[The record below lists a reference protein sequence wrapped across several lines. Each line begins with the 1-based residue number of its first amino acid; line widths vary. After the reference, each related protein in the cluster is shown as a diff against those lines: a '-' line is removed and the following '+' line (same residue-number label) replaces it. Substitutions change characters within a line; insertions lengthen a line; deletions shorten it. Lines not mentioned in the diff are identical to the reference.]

1 MVQKDWL
8 NSRIWHNDNTRI
20 NYKPPYIDSY
30 GGDFMFKNMS
40 KQGKIYAFF
49 IILSEAVG
57 LVSGLI
63 SMMGMMDFGEVI
75 QSDLTPP
82 GIVFPIVWTILY
94 VFMGIGAA
102 RVYLSEES
110 LEQIKGLIVFFVQ
123 LAVNFFWSII
133 FFNLQA
139 FELAFWWLIL
149 LLVLIVI
156 MIAFFWKT
164 DKLSALL
171 QIPYFIWVS
180 FAGYLTYMTWMLN

>member
-1 MVQKDWL
+1 
-8 NSRIWHNDNTRI
+8 
-20 NYKPPYIDSY
+20 
-30 GGDFMFKNMS
+30 
-40 KQGKIYAFF
+40 
-49 IILSEAVG
+49 
-57 LVSGLI
+57 
-63 SMMGMMDFGEVI
+63 MMDFDGVI

-82 GIVFPIVWTILY
+82 GILFPIVWTILY
-94 VFMGIGAA
+94 ALMGISAA

-110 LEQIKGLIVFFVQ
+110 LEQIKGLIVFFIQ
-123 LAVNFFWSII
+123 LAINFFWSII